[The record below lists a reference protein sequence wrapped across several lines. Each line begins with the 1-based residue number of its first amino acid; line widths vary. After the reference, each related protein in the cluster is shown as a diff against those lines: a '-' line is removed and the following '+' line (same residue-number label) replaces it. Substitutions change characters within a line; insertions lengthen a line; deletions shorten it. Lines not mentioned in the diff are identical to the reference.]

1 MPLAHTSYYYTL
13 LPDNTFPVVSWH
25 KEWSRWLTGHRDHS
39 LGEGGSPSRF
49 LRATLRVHNNPNAM
63 PTVCFA
69 AARPPCRTASCRLFE
84 SLYSIIL
91 QLLFNYLEGVAHAPR
106 GRGRF
111 VATCRLLDRSTTPA
125 FTYQYTLNRTR
136 NTGSDTVKSQQFQ
149 CFTPY
154 GHKATKP
161 NRQSGITVENEQP
174 LSRSERFRDCIRIS
188 PSGDQAERIRHSS
201 IQ

>member
-1 MPLAHTSYYYTL
+1 MV
-13 LPDNTFPVVSWH
+13 PVAY
-25 KEWSRWLTGHRDHS
+25 RPPGPFAR
-39 LGEGGSPSRF
+39 EGGSHSRF

-91 QLLFNYLEGVAHAPR
+91 QLLFNYLEGVAHVPR

-174 LSRSERFRDCIRIS
+174 LSRSERFRVAYAYRHQAIKWNESGIRRF
-188 PSGDQAERIRHSS
+188 SGL
-201 IQ
+201 